1 MSRRTIIK
9 LFSILTHIGGG
20 GDMVVFFFVC
30 FFGGGGGANTKIVP
44 IFESVKKPYKEPPP
58 TVCKINIIDF
68 DNLARRLP

>member
-9 LFSILTHIGGG
+9 LFLILTHTGGG
-20 GDMVVFFFVC
+20 GDMVVCCFFVL
-30 FFGGGGGANTKIVP
+30 FVFWGGANTKIVP

-68 DNLARRLP
+68 DNLAHRLP

>member
-9 LFSILTHIGGG
+9 LFLILTHIGGG
-20 GDMVVFFFVC
+20 GDMVVFC
-30 FFGGGGGANTKIVP
+30 FFFGGGANTKIVP

-68 DNLARRLP
+68 DNLAHRLP